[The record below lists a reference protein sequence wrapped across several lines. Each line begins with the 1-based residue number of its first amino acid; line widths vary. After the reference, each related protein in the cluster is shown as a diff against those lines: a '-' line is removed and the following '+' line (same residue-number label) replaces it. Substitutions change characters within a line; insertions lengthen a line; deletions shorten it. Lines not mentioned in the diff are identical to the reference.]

1 MPERLR
7 RAVALTAISLVA
19 LALLTPLAARS
30 SRPEPPQSDS
40 LLAAVE
46 GSATGIPRS
55 LLDISQRTTIVTIP
69 SPPGPRAIGA
79 EVLVAPALPTPAAV
93 PMEATLVTVATP
105 RPAPRAA
112 APVTGGT
119 VDGSVWDRLAQ
130 CESGGNW
137 AINTG
142 NGYYGGLQ
150 FDYGTWHA
158 YGGGA
163 YAQYAHQATREQQ
176 IAIAEKLHAAR
187 GFQPWPACR
196 AKLGLP

>member
-1 MPERLR
+1 MQ
-7 RAVALTAISLVA
+7 RAIAVTAISLVA
-19 LALLTPLAARS
+19 LALLTPLAVRS
-30 SRPEPPQSDS
+30 SRPAPAQIDR
-40 LLAAVE
+40 LLVAADE
-46 GSATGIPRS
+46 SAAAIARGP
-55 LLDISQRTTIVTIP
+55 LAISQRISGVVV
-69 SPPGPRAIGA
+69 PPAPHAIGA
-79 EVLVAPALPTPAAV
+79 EVLGDRDLPTPGAA
-93 PMEATLVTVATP
+93 PMQATLFTLATPVPAP
-105 RPAPRAA
+105 RPAPRVA
-112 APVTGGT
+112 APAP
-119 VDGSVWDRLAQ
+119 DGPVSDSVWDRLAQ

-163 YAQYAHQATREQQ
+163 YAEYAHLATREEQ
-176 IAIAEKLHAAR
+176 IATAERLHAAR

>member
-1 MPERLR
+1 MQ
-7 RAVALTAISLVA
+7 RAVALAAITLVA
-19 LALLTPLAARS
+19 LALLTPLAVRS
-30 SRPEPPQSDS
+30 SRPEPREIDR
-40 LLAAVE
+40 LLAAAD
-46 GSATGIPRS
+46 ATAAAIARAPLG
-55 LLDISQRTTIVTIP
+55 ISQRTSGFAVAPTLRTV
-69 SPPGPRAIGA
+69 GA
-79 EVLVAPALPTPAAV
+79 EALNALPLPTPASA

-112 APVTGGT
+112 APAPGGT

-158 YGGGA
+158 HGGGA
-163 YAQYAHQATREQQ
+163 YAEYAHQATREQQ
-176 IAIAEKLHAAR
+176 IATAERLHAAR

-196 AKLGLP
+196 VKLGLP